1 MKKVI
6 SSMLTIVIGIMVLV
20 ACGEKVDQETT
31 NKMTAKAE
39 EIVTLI
45 NNGNYEKASDF
56 FSDQLQ
62 GQLNKADFEKSV
74 APLLEKSGAFEK
86 FDKSTVEKKDDF
98 YVVVL
103 VAKYEKDK
111 RVFTISINDKEKLEG
126 FFIK

>member
-6 SSMLTIVIGIMVLV
+6 SSMLTIVIGIMVLA

-45 NNGNYEKASDF
+45 NNGNYEKASDS

-62 GQLNKADFEKSV
+62 GQLNKADFEKAV